1 MTPASP
7 ERPRDGTMDTCEK
20 CGGSIGAE
28 SWSCV
33 CAAPTDFATEPAPG
47 PPLETPLCQ
56 SRYPSGRTV
65 WYCTLREGHE
75 GACMT
80 EGSSVAWVPRAAL
93 PAPET
98 PQCDCAASFLDTTH
112 DPTCPQAAPE
122 TPPAPSGVEAARY
135 LRDLASR
142 LLDDPTDAYKEAYEA
157 LIAYADEEE
166 AKGDAPT
173 PALPSVPYFAPCRRH
188 GLSDC
193 EDCQNRAGQTP
204 APPSLVSQVRAL
216 LVDAELCYHLEQS
229 QRARARRDGQ
239 VQAYRA
245 VLGMLEGEQ

>member
-1 MTPASP
+1 MTG
-7 ERPRDGTMDTCEK
+7 DYCM
-20 CGGSIGAE
+20 
-28 SWSCV
+28 
-33 CAAPTDFATEPAPG
+33 AA
-47 PPLETPLCQ
+47 
-56 SRYPSGRTV
+56 
-65 WYCTLREGHE
+65 
-75 GACMT
+75 
-80 EGSSVAWVPRAAL
+80 
-93 PAPET
+93 
-98 PQCDCAASFLDTTH
+98 
-112 DPTCPQAAPE
+112 
-122 TPPAPSGVEAARY
+122 VEAARY

-216 LVDAELCYHLEQS
+216 LVDAEDRLRRETGPSSRSHL
-229 QRARARRDGQ
+229 DGQ
-239 VQAYRA
+239 VQAYRT
-245 VLGMLEGEQ
+245 VLTLLEEQ